1 MISKYIKGRD
11 RQAEDREIKTTIYHI
26 LLNTEVIGLQTMD
39 HDMLISRCAEH
50 LDELRL
56 GYTTERITFAIND
69 MLMDD
74 TLYRVSND
82 NGYRVGLSK

>member
-1 MISKYIKGRD
+1 MIGRYVKGRN
-11 RQAEDREIKTTIYHI
+11 RSAEDREIKTTIYHI
-26 LLNTEVIGLQTMD
+26 LLNTQAMGLQTMD
-39 HDMLISRCAEH
+39 YDMLLSRCAEQ

-74 TLYRVSND
+74 TLYRVTND
-82 NGYRVGLSK
+82 DGYRVGLSK

>member
-1 MISKYIKGRD
+1 MINKYIKGRD

-26 LLNTEVIGLQTMD
+26 LLNTQAIGLKTMD
-39 HDMLISRCAEH
+39 HDMLLARCAEQ

-82 NGYRVGLSK
+82 DGYRVGLSK